1 MLKNWKQILLMVNWN
16 FSGTFTWFREIF
28 LLMLA
33 TQKRKFRNLKWRVK
47 IWKVSQ
53 TQQSYKNQ
61 SKKKVI
67 LTSTDSNRKI
77 EWKRGKSER
86 ESPNYEAESY
96 NLWNVSEL
104 IMVCGLLPKASL
116 VSFAT
121 NDSMPWSCHTKVWFF
136 LRQFFS
142 NKKVFSL
149 LFLQNFLFLVL
160 LFLSLMMMSC
170 CCCCCLWLWCCCC
183 CWCWCWWKAEN
194 YVFGAI

>member
-1 MLKNWKQILLMVNWN
+1 MLKKWKQILLMVNWN

-28 LLMLA
+28 LMMLA
-33 TQKRKFRNLKWRVK
+33 TQKRKFRNLIWKVK
-47 IWKVSQ
+47 IWKVSR

-61 SKKKVI
+61 SQKKVI

-116 VSFAT
+116 VSFST
-121 NDSMPWSCHTKVWFF
+121 NDSMPWSCHSKSVIFLETIFYKSKKSFF
-136 LRQFFS
+136 C
-142 NKKVFSL
+142 V
-149 LFLQNFLFLVL
+149 FLQHL
-160 LFLSLMMMSC
+160 L
-170 CCCCCLWLWCCCC
+170 
-183 CWCWCWWKAEN
+183 
-194 YVFGAI
+194 